1 MYKWYRENKGREN
14 RKQAIAGGTQ
24 GVKRE
29 DRGSIRILFSEP
41 VVETRSGSKSFIISL
56 DL

>member
-14 RKQAIAGGTQ
+14 RKQGIAGGTQ

-29 DRGSIRILFSEP
+29 DRGFIRILVFGAS
-41 VVETRSGSKSFIISL
+41 SGKKKWE
-56 DL
+56 